1 MQILIGSFVIIFV
14 VVFPIITIAIY
25 NIQFGHRYEECIY
38 ESYRVEDFEGLQ
50 VERCSIVANKGHCL
64 AGYQYSRS
72 GQNQKGLLV
81 FAHGL
86 CGGHKNYLD
95 ICNFFANNGYQVF
108 AYDATGNGESEGKK
122 VGGFAQGISD
132 LDDVLNYVKSLPE
145 YKGLPIMLMGHSWGA
160 YCVANVLKFHS
171 DVKAVVSV
179 SGFDT
184 SAGFLKQYG
193 ERHIG
198 KVAAL
203 LMPYVLLYERICW
216 GKYATTSGCGGFA
229 NTKAKVMV
237 IHSADDETV
246 LAANGY
252 DHYYERFADDN
263 RFVFKMYLDRGH
275 SFPINSDAGRV
286 CRTKLRD
293 GFFATVDEGGE
304 EAGEAYLKTNRNVEG
319 CSELDEP
326 LMQEI
331 LAMFA
336 KATINHSDNAV
347 AIHTS

>member
-1 MQILIGSFVIIFV
+1 MQILIGSFVIIFL

-50 VERCSIVANKGHCL
+50 VECCSIIANKGHRL
-64 AGYQYSRS
+64 AGYKYSRR
-72 GQNQKGLLV
+72 GQNPKGLLV

-86 CGGHKNYLD
+86 CGSHKNYLD
-95 ICNFFANNGYQVF
+95 VCNFFTNNGYQVF

-145 YKGLPIMLMGHSWGA
+145 YEGLPIMLMGHSWGA
-160 YCVANVLKFHS
+160 YCVANVLNFHS

-184 SAGFLKQYG
+184 SAVFLKQYS
-193 ERHIG
+193 EVHMG
-198 KVAAL
+198 KAVAL
-203 LMPYVLLYERICW
+203 LMPYVSLYERICW
-216 GKYATTSGCGGFA
+216 GKYATTSGCDGFA

-237 IHSADDETV
+237 IHSTDDETV
-246 LAANGY
+246 FAANGY
-252 DHYYERFADDN
+252 DRYYERFADNN
-263 RFVFKMYLDRGH
+263 RFTFKLYSDRGH
-275 SFPINSDAGRV
+275 SFPINSAAGRI

-293 GFFATVDEGGE
+293 GYFASIDEGGE
-304 EAGEAYLKTNRNVEG
+304 VAGKAYLKTQRDVMG

-331 LAMFA
+331 LAMFTHA
-336 KATINHSDNAV
+336 SNEQQTINQKGK
-347 AIHTS
+347 